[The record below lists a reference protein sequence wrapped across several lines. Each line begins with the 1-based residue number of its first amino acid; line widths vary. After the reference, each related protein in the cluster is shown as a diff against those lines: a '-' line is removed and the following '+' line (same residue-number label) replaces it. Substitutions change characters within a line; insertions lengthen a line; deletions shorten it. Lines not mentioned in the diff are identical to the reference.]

1 MFLSFNTSMF
11 TEEDGTTINYK
22 DKKELLNFVT
32 FKELWEK
39 LLFLKIAAQAF
50 EA

>member
-1 MFLSFNTSMF
+1 MFLSFNISMF
-11 TEEDGTTINYK
+11 TEEDSTTINYK
-22 DKKELLNFVT
+22 DRKELLNFVT

-39 LLFLKIAAQAF
+39 LFLKIAAQAF